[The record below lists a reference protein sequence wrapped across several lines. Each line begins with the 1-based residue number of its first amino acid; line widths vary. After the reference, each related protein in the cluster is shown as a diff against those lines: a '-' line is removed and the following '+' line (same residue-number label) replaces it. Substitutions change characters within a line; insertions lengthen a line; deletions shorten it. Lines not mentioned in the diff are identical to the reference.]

1 MRGAHLYE
9 NGRLDHMDAEL
20 ANRAKYDSMPIASN
34 LIRTIEEDS
43 DDQLDNFNSSQWG

>member
-1 MRGAHLYE
+1 MRGAHLYGD
-9 NGRLDHMDAEL
+9 GRLNDLEVEL

-43 DDQLDNFNSSQWG
+43 DDQLENFNSS